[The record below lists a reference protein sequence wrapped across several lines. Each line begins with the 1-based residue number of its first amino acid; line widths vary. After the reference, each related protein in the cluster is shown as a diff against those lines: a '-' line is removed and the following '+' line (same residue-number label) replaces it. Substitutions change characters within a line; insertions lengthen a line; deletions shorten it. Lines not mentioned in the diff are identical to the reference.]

1 VLELQSGHAKSGC
14 KIGEQTD
21 NKALSSEI
29 RRENPNSS
37 AAAYQTEN
45 LRCNQDSSAAI
56 EKLFQQMPST
66 IGNIHITP
74 NKLIQTK
81 FLIMTK
87 TNNNITP
94 ILSFF
99 KINAVTK
106 IIEASQK
113 NKTII
118 E

>member
-1 VLELQSGHAKSGC
+1 
-14 KIGEQTD
+14 
-21 NKALSSEI
+21 
-29 RRENPNSS
+29 
-37 AAAYQTEN
+37 
-45 LRCNQDSSAAI
+45 
-56 EKLFQQMPST
+56 
-66 IGNIHITP
+66 
-74 NKLIQTK
+74 
-81 FLIMTK
+81 MTK